1 MKKKQYLK
9 AGLFIA
15 LSCFVLSG
23 CASTG
28 SKVGNSGFLGEYPTF
43 QPGAADG
50 VDRVYIKPGADLK
63 KYNKVML
70 DKVQFFIKGDAD
82 YKGIQA
88 DDLTELTN
96 AFHNAVIDALG
107 KAYPLVSEP
116 GADILHVRLA
126 VSDIEPSNPAVSGL
140 TTVLPVGLAVSAV
153 KKGVSGSH
161 TGVGG
166 ASMEVELLDSTT
178 GERLGAAIDTFHGSK
193 LSGLTKYG
201 AAEEAF
207 EFWAKRLRVTLD
219 KAHGKAAQ

>member
-1 MKKKQYLK
+1 MWKKQYLK
-9 AGLFIA
+9 TGLFIA

-28 SKVGNSGFLGEYPTF
+28 STVGKSGFLGEYPTF

-50 VDRVYIKPGADLK
+50 VDQVYIKPGADLK

-70 DKVQFFIKGDAD
+70 DKVQFFIKKDAD
-82 YKGIQA
+82 YQGLQA
-88 DDLTELTN
+88 DELTELTN
-96 AFHNAVIDALG
+96 AFHGAVIDAMKG
-107 KAYPLVSEP
+107 GYPLVSEP
-116 GADILHVRLA
+116 GADVLHVRLA

-153 KKGVSGSH
+153 KKGASGSH

-166 ASMEVELLDSTT
+166 ASMEVEFLDSTS